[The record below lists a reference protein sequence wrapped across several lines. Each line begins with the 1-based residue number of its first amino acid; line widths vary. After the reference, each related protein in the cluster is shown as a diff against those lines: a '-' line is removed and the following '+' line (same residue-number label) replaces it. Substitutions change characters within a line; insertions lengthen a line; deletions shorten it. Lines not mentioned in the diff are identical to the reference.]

1 MVVLRTP
8 SSSLSQWPSA
18 IGHCRKRTNER
29 TNERTRKE
37 RTTAKQRMTTTHS
50 HSKLPL
56 DERTY
61 SLYSLCRR
69 RRCVVASLRRCVVL
83 SSLRRCVVASSLRRC
98 VVASLRRR
106 CVVVVSLCRVAGDL
120 LLLPA
125 LWSVD
130 VCLILR
136 ARARGRITAV
146 IVSKHNSTV

>member
-1 MVVLRTP
+1 MNGRI
-8 SSSLSQWPSA
+8 A
-18 IGHCRKRTNER
+18 CIH
-29 TNERTRKE
+29 
-37 RTTAKQRMTTTHS
+37 
-50 HSKLPL
+50 
-56 DERTY
+56 
-61 SLYSLCRR
+61 
-69 RRCVVASLRRCVVL
+69 CVVAVVVSLRRCVVV
-83 SSLRRCVVASSLRRC
+83 SFCRRC

-106 CVVVVSLCRVAGDL
+106 CVVVVSLCRVVGDL